1 MEWGIKNKNKLVQV
15 GYKFPSDTSTCEV
28 SVNASLAGHKNYIY
42 PLDKIKGNT
51 GEIGIWLFEITKNRG
66 LVKNLKGGLL
76 FCWKYSLSSYW
87 KHQAE
92 TFWKSEGHIFV

>member
-1 MEWGIKNKNKLVQV
+1 MEWRIENKTKLAQV

-28 SVNASLAGHKNYIY
+28 SVNASLAGHKNYMY

-66 LVKNLKGGLL
+66 LVKNLKGGFLL
-76 FCWKYSLSSYW
+76 EISALILLETPNRNFLEVIRSYLCL
-87 KHQAE
+87 
-92 TFWKSEGHIFV
+92 V